1 MNSELTQ
8 LLEQLEGDN
17 LDFKAAMAFT
27 GYERASLSVDM
38 AAMANTQDGGLLVIG
53 VTNDRAVRGLT
64 LEQLQSFDITK
75 VYDYLKTR
83 FAPCPKVSMKTMDES
98 GRYVLLLTIKEFDFD
113 PVLCT
118 RSISALKN
126 GIDVT
131 VSREGDLW
139 IRDGGA
145 STRIQTEAAMRS
157 LISRALQAHADEVS
171 RSVYQ
176 VIRGPIEPISPP
188 PNYEAERDKT
198 ASEGAHVMATAGKA
212 DAAIWYVSSEPQ
224 TPLTVGVREWLH
236 DARFWM
242 SLKAHCQ
249 GQYVPYM
256 DMNLGSLGQDQPNL
270 MCLMQTTDRGF
281 TLEHW
286 RLYESGFAGVATA
299 TPEDL
304 ADRSQFGPG
313 FTPFTVIDMDFAARH
328 LASVLTWL
336 KRLYAWIHYENEIYV
351 SVRVI
356 NLTSRNLVR
365 IANQT
370 PWLQPYQ
377 NRGNPTFTW
386 SGVLQ
391 AVDLTTRPDTLM
403 FELLS
408 RLFALFGFTSD
419 SAIHQVLSSALGN
432 IR

>member
-27 GYERASLSVDM
+27 GYERSSLSVDI

-53 VTNDRAVRGLT
+53 VTNDRAVQGLT

-75 VYDYLKTR
+75 VYDYLQTR
-83 FAPCPKVSMKTMDES
+83 FAPCPRVSMRTIDES
-98 GRYVLLLTIKEFDFD
+98 GRYVLLLTIHEFETD

-126 GIDVT
+126 GSDVT

-145 STRIQTEAAMRS
+145 STRIQTESAMRS
-157 LISRALQAHADEVS
+157 LIRRALRAHADEVS

-188 PNYEAERDKT
+188 PNYDAEKNKT
-198 ASEGAHVMATAGKA
+198 ASEVARVTVAAGKA
-212 DAAIWYVSSEPQ
+212 DAAIWYVSSQPQ
-224 TPLTVGVREWLH
+224 TPLTVDVRSRLH
-236 DARFWM
+236 DAQFWM
-242 SLKAHCQ
+242 SLKTHCQ

-256 DMNLGSLGQDQPNL
+256 DMNLSHLGQDQPNL
-270 MCLMQTTDRGF
+270 MCLMQTTNRGF

-286 RLYESGFAGVATA
+286 RLYESGFVGIATA

-313 FTPFTVIDMDFAARH
+313 FTPFTVLDMDFAARH

-336 KRLYAWIHYENEIYV
+336 KRLYGWIHYEDEIYV
-351 SVRVI
+351 SVCI
-356 NLTSRNLVR
+356 TNLTSRNLVR
-365 IANQT
+365 IANQA
-370 PWLQPYQ
+370 PWLQAYQ
-377 NRGNPTFTW
+377 NRSSPIFTW
-386 SGVLQ
+386 SRFLQ
-391 AVDLTTRPDTLM
+391 TVDLATQPDALM
-403 FELLS
+403 FEVLS

-419 SAIHQVLSSALGN
+419 SAIEQVLSSALGN